1 MAKEEL
7 LRWMGRPSLLG
18 SEEEVPPE
26 VPPPPCFQDLLLD
39 ELEGLFL
46 ASQDGFGLLSF
57 FRNLP
62 NHKTAVLH
70 RQAVCRELEGKASSL
85 RGFLRSMEEVRG
97 RLGLSQKARHPW
109 QKALYHLQAARAYLA
124 GVGALGRDWSL
135 LPPHSPG
142 LRAYAAHLEAYL
154 QSPGFSNLRREAE
167 TVWQDL
173 QGLRYVLHVHEGRLT
188 LRAYQGEGDYGRRIM
203 DTFRPFFGPSS
214 PTFPEPGMEE
224 GPILNHIEEWLLDH
238 LALLFPGPFARLQSF
253 FATHQGFLDPVLA
266 RLEREVR
273 FFLAYLDFLSPLRA
287 AGLPFTYPEPAD
299 TPPFFVEGAF
309 DLVLAAKLVAEGKV
323 PIPNDFRVEREHILV
338 ITGPNQGGKTT
349 FARMVGQ
356 VHHLFSLG
364 LPVPGRRARLLL
376 PDQILSHFEVREN
389 PEDLR
394 SKLESDLLRLRDIL
408 EQATARSLLILNEP
422 LASATLVDARMIGR
436 FLLEKIRD
444 KGSLALVVTFLDE
457 LARLPGTRSLVA
469 EVDPSD
475 PSRRTF
481 HIREKPAEGKA
492 YALALAARHGLT
504 DEALKR
510 RLGGGA

>member
-1 MAKEEL
+1 M
-7 LRWMGRPSLLG
+7 
-18 SEEEVPPE
+18 
-26 VPPPPCFQDLLLD
+26 
-39 ELEGLFL
+39 
-46 ASQDGFGLLSF
+46 
-57 FRNLP
+57 
-62 NHKTAVLH
+62 
-70 RQAVCRELEGKASSL
+70 
-85 RGFLRSMEEVRG
+85 
-97 RLGLSQKARHPW
+97 
-109 QKALYHLQAARAYLA
+109 
-124 GVGALGRDWSL
+124 
-135 LPPHSPG
+135 
-142 LRAYAAHLEAYL
+142 
-154 QSPGFSNLRREAE
+154 
-167 TVWQDL
+167 
-173 QGLRYVLHVHEGRLT
+173 
-188 LRAYQGEGDYGRRIM
+188 
-203 DTFRPFFGPSS
+203 
-214 PTFPEPGMEE
+214 
-224 GPILNHIEEWLLDH
+224 
-238 LALLFPGPFARLQSF
+238 
-253 FATHQGFLDPVLA
+253 
-266 RLEREVR
+266 R